1 MGFRPVRLDG
11 PTQRDLTD
19 RFTGIRGDIEL
30 RPGGTEEQKRGNEL
44 SEHRTTGAEQWE
56 QRNDQTNPISRNQ
69 LAINGL
75 RNPRRLLEARLGECS
90 VQVAFALQTNEIGG
104 YRAFPVHNY
113 DGRQRR
119 GLILAGNLV
128 TLVNQRRKAVALLL
142 HK

>member
-1 MGFRPVRLDG
+1 MGCDWFPVRLDG

-44 SEHRTTGAEQWE
+44 SEHRTTGAQQWE

-75 RNPRRLLEARLGECS
+75 RNPCRLLEACLGERPAQS
-90 VQVAFALQTNEIGG
+90 AFALQ
-104 YRAFPVHNY
+104 A
-113 DGRQRR
+113 D
-119 GLILAGNLV
+119 
-128 TLVNQRRKAVALLL
+128 
-142 HK
+142 